1 VKVLE
6 VTAFLL
12 ATTVA
17 VMAEVIPL
25 PRARPVDIP
34 GDPSKVGAEATVSP
48 CQLRLAEI
56 AALTLC
62 HRLQAQGTAPQRMW
76 SH

>member
-1 VKVLE
+1 MLFSAIRLIYMKVLG
-6 VTAFLL
+6 VVAFLL

-34 GDPSKVGAEATVSP
+34 GDPSKVRRRSDRVAMPVTT
-48 CQLRLAEI
+48 C
-56 AALTLC
+56 
-62 HRLQAQGTAPQRMW
+62 
-76 SH
+76 

>member
-1 VKVLE
+1 MKVLG
-6 VTAFLL
+6 VIAFLL

-34 GDPSKVGAEATVSP
+34 GDSSKVREEATVSP
-48 CQLRLAEI
+48 CQ
-56 AALTLC
+56 
-62 HRLQAQGTAPQRMW
+62 
-76 SH
+76 S